1 MATVKTGGAAALSA
15 GRANTKA
22 TFSTLG
28 LRAAHKFGF
37 GATEGTMRAMV
48 GWRHAMGD
56 ITPEARHAFW
66 AGDAFIVAG
75 VPIAKDSAVVDVGVD
90 LAIAR
95 DASFGLSYS
104 GQIANSARDHG
115 IKANLRIRF

>member
-1 MATVKTGGAAALSA
+1 MSVPPAQRL
-15 GRANTKA
+15 
-22 TFSTLG
+22 
-28 LRAAHKFGF
+28 
-37 GATEGTMRAMV
+37 
-48 GWRHAMGD
+48 D
-56 ITPEARHAFW
+56 FW
-66 AGDAFIVAG
+66 AGDAFVVAG